1 MLTPAR
7 ALEENLD
14 RVVDSVLRSLSAG
27 GVTPTTAVATG
38 EAPGTPAE
46 SQVRETIADLCG
58 HVALALKSL
67 DPSARPVATYR
78 APAPPTPAPGG
89 TVRSLDIRR

>member
-14 RVVDSVLRSLSAG
+14 RVVDSVLRSLAAG
-27 GVTPTTAVATG
+27 GVTPPTAVATDD
-38 EAPGTPAE
+38 APDTPAE

-67 DPSARPVATYR
+67 EPSARPVATYR
-78 APAPPTPAPGG
+78 APASTAPAQGG
-89 TVRSLDIRR
+89 AVRSLDIRR